1 MSSKNAIYESSIL
14 CFFGAD
20 DELTN
25 SGFPTIGAVG
35 RDGAAVV
42 DGEGFGLDFGAASSL
57 LTLTDAGT

>member
-1 MSSKNAIYESSIL
+1 ML

-25 SGFPTIGAVG
+25 SDFPTIGAVG
-35 RDGAAVV
+35 RDGVAAV
-42 DGEGFGLDFGAASSL
+42 DGEGFGLAFGAASSL

>member
-1 MSSKNAIYESSIL
+1 MSSKNAMYESSIL

-25 SGFPTIGAVG
+25 SGFPTIGAAG
-35 RDGAAVV
+35 RDGAAAV
-42 DGEGFGLDFGAASSL
+42 DGEGFAFAFGTAISL